1 MTTHDVSHAERLKF
15 RASSETSSTPR
26 VQEVADDERNAAARL
41 KFSVSNAERLKF
53 GGNIDGSDVEI
64 GPCSNHS
71 ESESSDDLSS
81 SAMSRS
87 RSLRSAGVS
96 QSRTS
101 GTHNGGTDEIG
112 NQMPHNEEAYST
124 TTEPIRENF
133 NRRAEE
139 RSVSFVEGTNR
150 NSRPAERSASFT
162 EKRNSIRRKDREAKE
177 DGWRSLCF
185 LSSFISFVIII
196 GLSIG
201 FSNAARGSKS
211 RVAPAPVVITGN
223 PPSASP
229 TTTPTKPLEEF
240 AWCYESHEST
250 ALSEPPYAKIRS
262 ALVSSGISTE
272 EEFSNDASYQRKALC
287 WLAFGDRKDLDA
299 SDPFLEQR
307 YALAAIFYRFDEPNK
322 LSEDGWL
329 SGKSECDWKPSVE
342 CDTRTKTTTVRL
354 QLSGNNFFGSLP
366 KEIAFLHD
374 MTHIDLSVNQFDE
387 DVSGVIGGLIHLKE
401 LKLSSNRFTTLPSAL
416 VAWKDLNHFDI
427 SDNELD
433 GTIPESLALSNQLIY
448 LDLALNE
455 LQGTIP
461 VTFGNLTSLETLYI
475 HGNQLE
481 GSVPESV
488 CALRSGALA
497 ILSVDCELPTVECDC
512 CTDCDNYNPD
522 IYPIG

>member
-1 MTTHDVSHAERLKF
+1 MTDHDVSHAERLKF
-15 RASSETSSTPR
+15 GTSSETSSTPR
-26 VQEVADDERNAAARL
+26 VHEAADDELNAAARL

-53 GGNIDGSDVEI
+53 GGNIGGGDVEF
-64 GPCSNHS
+64 GPCSNRS
-71 ESESSDDLSS
+71 ESESSDDLNV
-81 SAMSRS
+81 SASSRS
-87 RSLRSAGVS
+87 RSMRSADVS

-101 GTHNGGTDEIG
+101 GIQHGGTGEFG
-112 NQMPHNEEAYST
+112 NQIPHNEEAYRT
-124 TTEPIRENF
+124 TPEPIRANF
-133 NRRAEE
+133 NRRPEE
-139 RSVSFVEGTNR
+139 RSVSFVEGANR

-162 EKRNSIRRKDREAKE
+162 EKRNSLRRKAREAKE

-185 LSSFISFVIII
+185 LSSCISFVIII

-201 FSNAARGSKS
+201 FSKAARGSKS
-211 RVAPAPVVITGN
+211 PVAPAPVEITGN
-223 PPSASP
+223 PPSAPP
-229 TTTPTKPLEEF
+229 TTTPTKPPEEF

-250 ALSEPPYAKIRS
+250 ALIEPPYAKIRS

-272 EEFSNDASYQRKALC
+272 EEFENDTSYQRKALC
-287 WLAFGDRKDLDA
+287 WLAFGDRKELDA

-322 LSEDGWL
+322 LSEEGWL
-329 SGKSECDWKPSVE
+329 SGKSECEWKPSVE

-366 KEIAFLHD
+366 KEIAFLRD
-374 MTHIDLSVNQFDE
+374 MTHLDLSVNQFDG
-387 DVSGVIGGLIHLKE
+387 DVSVVIGGWIHLKE
-401 LKLSSNRFTTLPSAL
+401 LKLSSNRFTTLPSL
-416 VAWKDLNHFDI
+416 VDWKDLNHFDI

-433 GTIPESLALSNQLIY
+433 GSIPESLALSTQLIF

-461 VTFGNLTSLETLYI
+461 VTFGNLTSLETLYL

-497 ILSVDCELPTVECDC
+497 TLSVDCELPTVECDC
-512 CTDCDNYNPD
+512 CTDCDYYNPD
-522 IYPIG
+522 IDPIG